1 MSQPRADYDNPWQ
14 EVLERYFREC
24 LALFL
29 RQAHAEIDWGRAPVF
44 LDKELRQVTPDA
56 ELGLR
61 RVDKLAQVWRPDGAE
76 AWVLVHVEV
85 QSQEDAAFAER
96 MYVYNYRL
104 YDRYRR
110 RVASLAILGDER
122 PGWRPTQ
129 FGYELW
135 GCEVG
140 LRFPTVKLLDY
151 RARWSELEASR
162 NPFAVVVMA
171 HLKALETQA
180 DVTARKAAK
189 WQLLRRLY
197 EQGYARVDILN
208 LFRFIDWVLGLP
220 EEQEEALWQEI
231 AEYEEAKHMPYVTSV
246 ERIGMRKGLEQGIQ
260 QGMEQGHRQG
270 LLDGITLGLELKWG
284 ADGLYLLP
292 EIGRIEDVHVLRAI
306 HEGLKRVST
315 PEELRQIYQRTN

>member
-1 MSQPRADYDNPWQ
+1 MSQRRADYDNPWQ

-29 RQAHAEIDWGRAPVF
+29 PQAHAEIDWSQAPVF

-61 RVDKLAQVWRPDGAE
+61 RVDKLARVWRQDGAE
-76 AWVLVHVEV
+76 AWVLIHVEV
-85 QSQEDAAFAER
+85 QSQEDTTFAER

-110 RVASLAILGDER
+110 RVVSLAVLGDER
-122 PGWRPTQ
+122 ANWRPAR

-151 RARWSELEASR
+151 RARWTELEASR

-180 DVTARKAAK
+180 DPAARKTAK

-197 EQGYARVDILN
+197 ERGDGRADILN

-220 EEQEEALWQEI
+220 EELEEALWHEI
-231 AEYEEAKHMPYVTSV
+231 IAYEEAKHMP
-246 ERIGMRKGLEQGIQ
+246 
-260 QGMEQGHRQG
+260 
-270 LLDGITLGLELKWG
+270 
-284 ADGLYLLP
+284 
-292 EIGRIEDVHVLRAI
+292 
-306 HEGLKRVST
+306 
-315 PEELRQIYQRTN
+315 

>member
-1 MSQPRADYDNPWQ
+1 
-14 EVLERYFREC
+14 
-24 LALFL
+24 
-29 RQAHAEIDWGRAPVF
+29 
-44 LDKELRQVTPDA
+44 
-56 ELGLR
+56 
-61 RVDKLAQVWRPDGAE
+61 VDKLAQVWRQDGAE

-104 YDRYRR
+104 YDRYHR

-122 PGWRPTQ
+122 PGWRPER

-151 RARWSELEASR
+151 RARWAELEASR

-180 DVTARKAAK
+180 DAEQRKAAK

-220 EEQEEALWQEI
+220 EDLEEALWQEI
-231 AEYEEAKHMPYVTSV
+231 AEYEEAQHMPYVTSV
-246 ERIGMRKGLEQGIQ
+246 ERIGMRKGLAQGERIGEQRG
-260 QGMEQGHRQG
+260 EQRGERKG
-270 LLDGITLGLELKWG
+270 LFDGITLGLELKWG

-315 PEELRQIYQRTN
+315 PEELRRIYQAPS

>member
-1 MSQPRADYDNPWQ
+1 MSQRRADYDNPWQ

-29 RQAHAEIDWGRAPVF
+29 PQAHAEIDWSQAPVF

-61 RVDKLAQVWRPDGAE
+61 RVDKLARVWRQDGAE
-76 AWVLVHVEV
+76 AWVLIHVEV
-85 QSQEDAAFAER
+85 QSQEDTTFAER

-110 RVASLAILGDER
+110 RVVSLAVLGDER
-122 PGWRPTQ
+122 ANWRPAR

-151 RARWSELEASR
+151 RARWTELEASR

-180 DVTARKAAK
+180 DPAARKTAK

-197 EQGYARVDILN
+197 ERGDGRADILN
-208 LFRFIDWVLGLP
+208 LFRFI
-220 EEQEEALWQEI
+220 
-231 AEYEEAKHMPYVTSV
+231 
-246 ERIGMRKGLEQGIQ
+246 
-260 QGMEQGHRQG
+260 
-270 LLDGITLGLELKWG
+270 
-284 ADGLYLLP
+284 
-292 EIGRIEDVHVLRAI
+292 
-306 HEGLKRVST
+306 RVV
-315 PEELRQIYQRTN
+315 P